1 MVIGITIISIFAI
14 TGVILLINR
23 IMPYRICPICAGVFG
38 TWLWILAGMYFGV
51 LQDESWRIVAAIA
64 MGGSVV
70 GVAYKMEKYLSLRCS
85 PLLWKTLFIPTGFVA
100 VYSVL
105 LWWWLGFAISASLL
119 AIWLLSCRRGSRRN
133 AVQDSAQIEILKK
146 KMKNCC

>member
-85 PLLWKTLFIPTGFVA
+85 PLLWKMLFIPTGFVA

-133 AVQDSAQIEILKK
+133 AVQDSAQIEMLKK

>member
-85 PLLWKTLFIPTGFVA
+85 PLLWKMLFIPTGFVA